1 MSEQDKTE
9 TVPGAQLVGGVYLPA
24 TEIHMVEWMTIGT
37 GKRAREVEGKLTYQY
52 HKLEGALKFCPP
64 ERRRVVVD
72 IGGHIGTWSMWLV
85 NEFEE
90 LVAFEPIPMHGDLFE
105 RNVANNAGPDGRW
118 RLHRCA
124 LGDRDDS
131 VAMHQLPVATGSAHV
146 CGGASA
152 KVSATVEAERL
163 AYLKIKKPKGKA
175 PGQPDHCARFSG
187 TTGTVQFPRRTLD
200 SFSLDRVDFIKI
212 DVEGQE
218 LPVVTGARET
228 ILRSRPVICVEQKG
242 WNADHVRDWNKDALN
257 LLKSWGMV
265 EVWHFSGDHVLV
277 WK

>member
-1 MSEQDKTE
+1 MSEQDTIE

-24 TEIHMVEWMTIGT
+24 AEIHMVEWMTT

-64 ERRRVVVD
+64 ERRRVAVD

-85 NEFEE
+85 NEFDE
-90 LVAFEPIPMHGDLFE
+90 LVAFEPIPMHGDFLE
-105 RNVANNAGPDGRW
+105 RNVAANAEKPDGRW
-118 RLHRCA
+118 RLHRCL

-131 VAMHQLPVATGSAHV
+131 IAMHQVKTATGSAHV
-146 CGGASA
+146 CAGASA
-152 KVSATVEAERL
+152 KVSAEVEAARL
-163 AYLKIKKPKGKA
+163 EHIKSKKPKSNKKM
-175 PGQPDHCARFSG
+175 PGQPERCAHFS
-187 TTGTVQFPRRTLD
+187 GTVQFPRRTLD

-228 ILRSRPVICVEQKG
+228 ILRNRPVICVEQKG

-257 LLKSWGMV
+257 LLKSWGMR